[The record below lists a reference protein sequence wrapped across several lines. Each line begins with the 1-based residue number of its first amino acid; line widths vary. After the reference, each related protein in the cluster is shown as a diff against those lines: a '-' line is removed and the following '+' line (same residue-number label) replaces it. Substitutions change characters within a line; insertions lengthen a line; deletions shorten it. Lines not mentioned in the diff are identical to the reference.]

1 MEQENK
7 ENKEKKEY
15 KDPYQEEK
23 AKKEFLIFDRGL
35 SELTVSDNKDKKNK
49 RHINWFILYKILFK
63 NILNSK
69 DVIPLDELILRFN
82 IIRTSLPK
90 YYKGYKGNDSNSSAI
105 IKKFTYHI
113 CKSKKKNKSLFKL
126 KKNNEENNND
136 FIPINKLKSDG
147 NISFRSRSF
156 HRTKT
161 VKLSNKLNLELLNN
175 NKHKNSLNLNN
186 NILRKKLNEGL
197 ETLVEKG
204 DVSFEGNRNPNFESL
219 SNFQIKNKNLLI
231 NNNKSPKKAS
241 NNNINSYTNS
251 NKKDIKN
258 KNRINLN
265 FGNSNA
271 IKFNNVI
278 NFNKDNKKNEKKEG
292 NEIVLG
298 TPTDSEF
305 PLVLSQ
311 KRSYNTKPSFFFESL
326 NKIKELTKQE
336 KIKTY
341 QKEFASQILKFN
353 DLYFDPKIDDFYNDK
368 LFNDVK
374 ATCDL
379 FINKFN
385 IDSEEEKNL
394 ADLDN
399 YI

>member
-1 MEQENK
+1 M
-7 ENKEKKEY
+7 KKET
-15 KDPYQEEK
+15 KDSYQEEK

-35 SELTVSDNKDKKNK
+35 SKLTTTNYKEKESKKK
-49 RHINWFILYKILFK
+49 INWFTLYKILFK
-63 NILNSK
+63 NILSSK
-69 DVIPLDELILRFN
+69 DVIPIDELILRFN
-82 IIRTSLPK
+82 IIRSSLPK

-113 CKSKKKNKSLFKL
+113 CKTKRKNRSLLQIRQKSEESKKGIPFEQKKSAETLSAFKSRGS
-126 KKNNEENNND
+126 KK
-136 FIPINKLKSDG
+136 
-147 NISFRSRSF
+147 
-156 HRTKT
+156 TKT
-161 VKLSNKLNLELLNN
+161 VKVTHKLNLEFLSKDKN
-175 NKHKNSLNLNN
+175 NKNIDIIPKKISNLEVLYENDDISLGDRKKSESKNVELPNLQLKKDNRKKLTLSYKTQNKSSNLNLNFF
-186 NILRKKLNEGL
+186 
-197 ETLVEKG
+197 
-204 DVSFEGNRNPNFESL
+204 S
-219 SNFQIKNKNLLI
+219 
-231 NNNKSPKKAS
+231 
-241 NNNINSYTNS
+241 NS
-251 NKKDIKN
+251 NKKDTKN
-258 KNRINLN
+258 TVKVNNTTLN
-265 FGNSNA
+265 SSRV
-271 IKFNNVI
+271 KLNNNYFI
-278 NFNKDNKKNEKKEG
+278 PDEGKEENNEG
-292 NEIVLG
+292 NGIILG
-298 TPTDSEF
+298 TPTDNEF

-341 QKEFASQILKFN
+341 QKEFTSQILKFN

-399 YI
+399 YL